1 MNNDLKKIALVI
13 DPRFPVPSVN
23 GGAVEELLTIL
34 AEQNEI
40 YKRAHLEIYC
50 LYDKKAK
57 EMMMENYLD
66 K

>member
-1 MNNDLKKIALVI
+1 MNNGLKKIALVI

-50 LYDKKAK
+50 LYD
-57 EMMMENYLD
+57 
-66 K
+66 